1 MAQAVRFVDG
11 PLDAQVFFIQG
22 APSVLYVRRTVST
35 EGVVFAPASHEG
47 PELLRAGRYRK
58 TAVPNSA
65 GRFVY
70 RFEG

>member
-1 MAQAVRFVDG
+1 MSQAVRFVDG
-11 PLDAQVFFIQG
+11 PLASQVFFMPG
-22 APSVLYVRRTVST
+22 APLVLYVRRSVGS
-35 EGVVFAPASHEG
+35 EGIVYAPASHEG
-47 PELLRAGRYRK
+47 PALLRAGRYRK